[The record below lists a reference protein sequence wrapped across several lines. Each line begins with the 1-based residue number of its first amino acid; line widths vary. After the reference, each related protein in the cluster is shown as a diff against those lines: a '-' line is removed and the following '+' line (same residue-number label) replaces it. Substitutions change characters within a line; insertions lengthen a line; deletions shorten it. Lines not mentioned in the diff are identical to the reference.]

1 MPKQPNDPMNY
12 YDQNPT
18 NSMAFE
24 TVEETEVDSVGQT
37 VKVTRRVPERG
48 SGYDILTDDVLA
60 SGNLELLTQFRK
72 NNEKALEK
80 GENARA
86 KKYLEERIRVAE
98 KLAALEKQAKENA
111 ALGKETPKPVLDE
124 KDGFQ
129 GFSNLTYSG
138 PQTSFNGCWSCAYS
152 LLLKSRGVDLTQEE
166 VRAWRPDYPPNTP
179 PEEKANY
186 ARLEVMNT
194 DAANAILPN
203 SDLAAQLL
211 PNTAVDQLH
220 INGFNEDFVSNM
232 SIDEQS
238 DFRSAYRKQSKKLL
252 QDTITEA
259 LTVHRS
265 PVAIVWDGHYV
276 TITGIKPDGTVRLQD
291 SLESHPREAEM
302 TMDQLVDQGMFA
314 HDNHGV
320 YRTQG
325 GGMDLVW
332 LTDLPVPEY
341 GSEQPPVLNNV
352 NEKFAVMDTNGD
364 VRVNVPTA
372 EKWYSAEGSKPQGQV
387 GVTGIVKH
395 LALDQSGLN
404 NKVKSVGPE
413 GNIVLGQRSSYYPK
427 KMTRLGDPELAAARL
442 KGHEQ
447 ELADLAGWMS
457 VNAGQAGKTPEEQK
471 AFENCEAR
479 LKPYRE
485 AFQTLRDAFS
495 GDAPEETKKKLPQAL
510 KTLKS
515 VGDMLLERQDGSGL
529 SNLALL
535 EKARGKETADKL
547 RQTLKNLNGVLE
559 LGFNAAQA
567 DKQLEE
573 DEQLNEKKEAA
584 AEKDGQLDEIKD
596 LAAKEG
602 GQLDEKKDP
611 GVKEGRR
618 QGEKEPVKEKRY
630 QDTLREIWEK
640 GVEYLKRTDLGA
652 EMERR
657 MCLARLLAANGL
669 WKEQRLKGVESPNPS
684 AAQIDEL
691 AFKIAESKSF
701 QRMMKDGRSA
711 ELIQKHLY
719 GNGTIDNGAID
730 DIEISLATQESE
742 RTAEEE
748 KTARYAIAEDRLER
762 VRQRTMNLFNRLQA
776 TGTGSYTGLGVISRW
791 KNSPEFEAMKK
802 AIKEFSDPNRPAP
815 TAEEV
820 KRAADT
826 VRKYL
831 DGKEK
836 VRARGF
842 GQERWYQGMCFLA
855 EVMPREEFKAYC
867 DHVNSVRG
875 VKPDS
880 DDYVDRE
887 NFYPDDAPA
896 FYIIANSAKN
906 AWNRKDNARDLARI
920 LATRDICTDDGNFL
934 RNDTF
939 KEASSRSDLRK
950 ETDAVLDDPRFKKF
964 LQGTAQNNLRDLLKN
979 DGEGLEKAWE
989 EHKKLHPQERE
1000 KTEEQEIQAV
1010 SS

>member
-24 TVEETEVDSVGQT
+24 TVEETEVGSDGQT

-60 SGNLELLTQFRK
+60 SGNLELLTQFR
-72 NNEKALEK
+72 NNNTDALGKA
-80 GENARA
+80 ENARA

-220 INGFNEDFVSNM
+220 INGFNEDLVSNM
-232 SIDEQS
+232 SFDEQS
-238 DFRSAYRKQSKKLL
+238 VFRAAYREQSKKLL

-395 LALDQSGLN
+395 LALDQSGLK

-413 GNIVLGQRSSYYPK
+413 DNIVLGQRSSYYPK

-515 VGDMLLERQDGSGL
+515 VGDMLLERQEGSGL

-573 DEQLNEKKEAA
+573 NEQLNEKKEAA
-584 AEKDGQLDEIKD
+584 AEKEEQLDEIKD
-596 LAAKEG
+596 PVAEKD

-618 QGEKEPVKEKRY
+618 QGEKEPVKVKRY
-630 QDTLREIWEK
+630 QDTLREIWDK
-640 GVEYLKRTDLGA
+640 GVENLNLPGPEA
-652 EMERR
+652 ERECS
-657 MCLARLLAANGL
+657 MCVARLLAANGL
-669 WKEQRLKGVESPNPS
+669 WKELRTKGVESPNPS
-684 AAQIDEL
+684 DEQIDKL
-691 AFKIAESKSF
+691 ASKIAESKSF
-701 QRMMKDGRSA
+701 QRMMKKGRSA
-711 ELIQKHLY
+711 ELIQKHQY
-719 GNGTIDNGAID
+719 DNGAID
-730 DIEISLATQESE
+730 DIEISLVTQERE
-742 RTAEEE
+742 RIAEKE
-748 KTARYAIAEDRLER
+748 KTARYDIDSSRIAR
-762 VRQRTMNLFNRLQA
+762 VRQRTNHFFEQLEK

-802 AIKEFSDPNRPAP
+802 AIKEFSDPKRPAP
-815 TAEEV
+815 KAAEV

-875 VKPDS
+875 VTPDS
-880 DDYVDRE
+880 DDFVDRE
-887 NFYPDDAPA
+887 NFYGDYADGQ
-896 FYIIANSAKN
+896 IIISDSVKKALQ
-906 AWNRKDNARDLARI
+906 REDNARDLARI
-920 LATRDICTDDGNFL
+920 LATRDICTDDGIL
-934 RNDTF
+934 LLDETF

-950 ETDAVLDDPRFKKF
+950 ETDAVLADPRFNKF
-964 LQGTAQNNLRDLLKN
+964 LQGTAQKNLRDLLKN
-979 DGEGLEKAWE
+979 NGEGLEKAWE

-1000 KTEEQEIQAV
+1000 KTEEQTIQAV
-1010 SS
+1010 TSK